1 MAGKTDRK
9 ASITMRIGLI
19 LLAVLF
25 MAATPAHAQ
34 DAEVPDLE
42 RVARAVDEG
51 DVAMLRAASRDLPL
65 LQQLRDAD
73 PEAFIAFQLAL
84 AQAYREAGLIDD
96 AAGAYRLALQ
106 VIREVRGADDLSL
119 ADPLV
124 DLARLQTDPAE
135 RLDGLEQAYLIREA
149 VLGAAHPTLV
159 AYRSELDAVRLEANR
174 NLASRG
180 LEGTPAP
187 PPAPTE
193 VPVVAEADRNFRLI
207 DVFWATHRAATGNP
221 APGEAFGG
229 QAGPLIFGV
238 SEVSV
243 PRDRAVGSLPLP
255 FSFLTLEFR
264 PDPNRHM
271 ILNSVTPIG
280 DRETF
285 MATIAGRVDSSTR
298 KEVFVFIHG
307 YNTTFEW
314 AALRTAQLAV
324 DMNLDGAPVLYSWP
338 SRASLLAYAA
348 DTRTVGDPALLDD
361 VAGFLTELAQRS
373 GAERIHL
380 VAHSM
385 GTRVLLRSLDR
396 IAAARQG
403 QPRLFDE
410 VVLAAA
416 DVGVEEFETTWPRV
430 LPTAERFTL
439 YASRRDR
446 ALQIS
451 AMVNR
456 MRRIGDAREVVVQPG
471 LDTVDTTNAS
481 SGLLGHEDFAGS
493 ALADFQGVVWL
504 SLAPDRRCV
513 LQTAGPAEARF
524 WNFGSGCPEA
534 EFVTAAER
542 VRTSGSYPLAL
553 SSLESE
559 LPAAPPERRSLL
571 ERARDRLRG
580 MFAAR
585 R

>member
-1 MAGKTDRK
+1 MT
-9 ASITMRIGLI
+9 TRIGLI

-25 MAATPAHAQ
+25 MVATPAHSQ
-34 DAEVPDLE
+34 DAEGPDLE

-51 DVAMLRAASRDLPL
+51 DVAVLRAASRDLPM

-106 VIREVRGADDLSL
+106 VIREVRGANDLSL

-124 DLARLQTDPAE
+124 DLARLQSDPAE

-159 AYRSELDAVRLEANR
+159 PYRSELDAVRLEANR
-174 NLASRG
+174 DLAARG
-180 LEGTPAP
+180 LDATPEP

-193 VPVVAEADRNFRLI
+193 APLVAEADRNFRLI
-207 DVFWATHRAATGNP
+207 DVFWATHRAPTGRAAP
-221 APGEAFGG
+221 AEAFGG
-229 QAGPLIFGV
+229 QSGPLTFGV

-264 PDPNRHM
+264 PDPDRHM
-271 ILNSVTPIG
+271 ILNSVTPFS

-285 MATIAGRVDSSTR
+285 MATIAGRVSSSTR

-338 SRASLLAYAA
+338 SRASLLAYTA
-348 DTRTVGDPALLDD
+348 DTRTVADAALLDD

-396 IAAARQG
+396 IATASRG
-403 QPRLFDE
+403 QTPMFDE
-410 VVLAAA
+410 VILAAA
-416 DVGVEEFETTWPRV
+416 DVGIEEFETTLPRV

-446 ALQIS
+446 ALQFS
-451 AMVNR
+451 ALVNR
-456 MRRIGDAREVVVQPG
+456 MQRIGDARQVVIQPG
-471 LDTVDTTNAS
+471 LETIDTTDAS
-481 SGLLGHEDFAGS
+481 SGLLGHEDFSGS

-513 LQTAGPAEARF
+513 LQTAGTDDARY
-524 WNFGSGCPEA
+524 WTFGSGCPEA

-553 SSLESE
+553 SSLETE

-571 ERARDRLRG
+571 ERARDRLSS

-585 R
+585 P

>member
-1 MAGKTDRK
+1 MKVRF
-9 ASITMRIGLI
+9 GLI
-19 LLAVLF
+19 ALATLVL
-25 MAATPAHAQ
+25 AATPAPAQ
-34 DAEVPDLE
+34 DGTGPDLQSI
-42 RVARAVDEG
+42 AAAVDRG
-51 DVAMLRAASRDLPL
+51 DVAALRAASRDLAL
-65 LQQLRDAD
+65 LQQLRELD

-84 AQAYREAGLIDD
+84 AQAYQEAGLTAD
-96 AAGAYRLALQ
+96 AEGAYRLALQ
-106 VIREVRGADDLSL
+106 VIREVRGDVDLSL
-119 ADPLV
+119 AEPLV
-124 DLARLQTDPAE
+124 ALARLQTDPGE
-135 RLDGLEQAYLIREA
+135 RLAGFEQAYFIREA
-149 VLGAAHPTLV
+149 VLGPAHPTLV
-159 AYRSELDAVRLEANR
+159 PYRSELDAVRLEANR
-174 NLASRG
+174 NLAARG
-180 LEGTPAP
+180 LDETPAP

-193 VPVVAEADRNFRLI
+193 APVVAEADRNFRLI
-207 DVFWATHRAATGNP
+207 DIFWATHRAATGNP

-229 QAGPLIFGV
+229 QAGPLTFGV

-264 PDPNRHM
+264 PDPDRHM

-285 MATIAGRVDSSTR
+285 MATIAGRVGSSTR

-348 DTRTVGDPALLDD
+348 DTRTVADTGLLDD

-396 IAAARQG
+396 IAAGSRG
-403 QPRLFDE
+403 QPPLFDE

-446 ALQIS
+446 ALQVS

-456 MRRIGDAREVVVQPG
+456 MRRIGDARQVVVQPG
-471 LDTVDTTNAS
+471 LETVDTTDAS

-513 LQTAGPAEARF
+513 LQTAGMVDGRY
-524 WNFGSGCPEA
+524 WTFGAGCPEA
-534 EFVTAAER
+534 EFVTAAEM
-542 VRTSGSYPLAL
+542 VRTAGSYPRAL
-553 SSLESE
+553 TAFEIE
-559 LPAAPPERRSLL
+559 LSTAPPERRSLL
-571 ERARDRLRG
+571 ERARDRLRS
-580 MFAAR
+580 MVSALR
-585 R
+585 

>member
-1 MAGKTDRK
+1 MTSKTGREV
-9 ASITMRIGLI
+9 SMTTRIGLI

-25 MAATPAHAQ
+25 MVATPAHSQ
-34 DAEVPDLE
+34 DAEGPDLE

-51 DVAMLRAASRDLPL
+51 DVAVLRAASRDLPM

-106 VIREVRGADDLSL
+106 VIREVRGANDLSL

-124 DLARLQTDPAE
+124 DLARLQSDPAE

-159 AYRSELDAVRLEANR
+159 PYRSELDAVRLEANR
-174 NLASRG
+174 DLAARG
-180 LEGTPAP
+180 LDATPEP

-193 VPVVAEADRNFRLI
+193 APLVAEADRNFRLI
-207 DVFWATHRAATGNP
+207 DVFWATHRAPTGRAAP
-221 APGEAFGG
+221 AEAFGG
-229 QAGPLIFGV
+229 QSGPLTFGV

-264 PDPNRHM
+264 PDPDRHM
-271 ILNSVTPIG
+271 ILNSVTPFS

-285 MATIAGRVDSSTR
+285 MATIAGRVSSSTR

-338 SRASLLAYAA
+338 SRASLLAYTA
-348 DTRTVGDPALLDD
+348 DTRTVADAALLDD

-396 IAAARQG
+396 IATASRG
-403 QPRLFDE
+403 QTPMFDE
-410 VVLAAA
+410 VILAAA
-416 DVGVEEFETTWPRV
+416 DVGIEEFETTLPRV

-446 ALQIS
+446 ALQFS
-451 AMVNR
+451 ALVNR
-456 MRRIGDAREVVVQPG
+456 MQRIGDARQVVIQPG
-471 LDTVDTTNAS
+471 LETIDTTDAS
-481 SGLLGHEDFAGS
+481 SGLLGHEDFSGS

-513 LQTAGPAEARF
+513 LQTAGTDDARY
-524 WNFGSGCPEA
+524 WTFGSGCPEA

-553 SSLESE
+553 SSLETE

-571 ERARDRLRG
+571 ERARDRLSS

-585 R
+585 P